1 MKSSL
6 RLETDF
12 SYGKTNIKDI
22 YFEAPYKIMSPFVQ
36 EDCTEVMQM
45 CASAGMLSGDMFDLE
60 LKIGEHSN
68 LLYTS
73 QSYEKVFASKG
84 EKTIKRTRIRV
95 EKEARL
101 LYMPKPVIPFAHSD
115 FMGENEIHLDPSS
128 SFLYCDIFNCG
139 RVAMGERFQM
149 KRYQSKTRIYVGD
162 ILAMADHTLLDPSW
176 FAYDTLGL
184 WNNYTHNGLLYLYT
198 PDGEQKSRWIQ
209 MIRDKKPDQVEA
221 GCSECRQGILLR
233 VLGKS
238 GDAVY
243 DYFEDI
249 VREV

>member
-1 MKSSL
+1 
-6 RLETDF
+6 
-12 SYGKTNIKDI
+12 
-22 YFEAPYKIMSPFVQ
+22 
-36 EDCTEVMQM
+36 M
-45 CASAGMLSGDMFDLE
+45 CVSAGMLSGDMFDLE

-149 KRYQSKTRIYVGD
+149 KRYQSKTMIYVGD

-198 PDGEQKSRWIQ
+198 PDGEQKSRIIW
-209 MIRDKKPDQVEA
+209 
-221 GCSECRQGILLR
+221 RQ
-233 VLGKS
+233 
-238 GDAVY
+238 AVVNV
-243 DYFEDI
+243 
-249 VREV
+249 VRESSCECWEKAAMQYMIILRTSPGRCDLFHRKSMAAGGLGSARTERHTEHLPRWCQCGEKRLFSHQRENRQWKVPQRC

>member
-73 QSYEKVFASKG
+73 QSYEKVSPVR
-84 EKTIKRTRIRV
+84 EKRPSREPGSGWK
-95 EKEARL
+95 K
-101 LYMPKPVIPFAHSD
+101 KPGFCICLS
-115 FMGENEIHLDPSS
+115 L
-128 SFLYCDIFNCG
+128 SFLLPTVILWEKMRFIWIPLLPFCTAIF
-139 RVAMGERFQM
+139 
-149 KRYQSKTRIYVGD
+149 ST
-162 ILAMADHTLLDPSW
+162 ADGWPW
-176 FAYDTLGL
+176 
-184 WNNYTHNGLLYLYT
+184 
-198 PDGEQKSRWIQ
+198 E
-209 MIRDKKPDQVEA
+209 
-221 GCSECRQGILLR
+221 
-233 VLGKS
+233 S
-238 GDAVY
+238 G
-243 DYFEDI
+243 F
-249 VREV
+249 R